1 MAQQH
6 PSWLPVL
13 TPGACPTSPPTPS
26 AGIEEED
33 EEVEGVVL
41 DEELEAEEE
50 LKELVKEAD
59 IDPAVAAQ
67 NARLVEQF
75 KERMK
80 VGLDWGG
87 WPTAGPET
95 VCGCLL

>member
-1 MAQQH
+1 M
-6 PSWLPVL
+6 
-13 TPGACPTSPPTPS
+13 
-26 AGIEEED
+26 
-33 EEVEGVVL
+33 EGVVL